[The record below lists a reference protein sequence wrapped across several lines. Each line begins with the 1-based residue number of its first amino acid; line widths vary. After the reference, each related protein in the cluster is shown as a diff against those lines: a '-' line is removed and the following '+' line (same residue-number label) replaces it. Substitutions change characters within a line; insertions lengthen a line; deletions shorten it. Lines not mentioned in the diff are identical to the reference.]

1 MPNRQLT
8 TGHGEVPKEMVRC
21 RLSVVRFPLAHPADA
36 LSYEKSLDAAW
47 VLWYVKSLAIR
58 RDSPVDSHAGA

>member
-1 MPNRQLT
+1 
-8 TGHGEVPKEMVRC
+8 
-21 RLSVVRFPLAHPADA
+21 LSVVRFSLPVTAVRFPLAHPADA